1 MFVTDEYPFGF
12 FSSGDLILFRQEDL
26 RFDIDLWICGCNKWM
41 VQIYW
46 DCVIDFIMFFQLSR
60 WRRRRRRRKIKAA
73 FLG

>member
-1 MFVTDEYPFGF
+1 
-12 FSSGDLILFRQEDL
+12 
-26 RFDIDLWICGCNKWM
+26 M

>member
-1 MFVTDEYPFGF
+1 
-12 FSSGDLILFRQEDL
+12 
-26 RFDIDLWICGCNKWM
+26 M

-60 WRRRRRRRKIKAA
+60 WRRRRRRKIKAA